1 MLPSVLTLIL
11 YWIFFIPESEPGITT
26 LGRMVYRKHKRQ
38 DLIKL
43 DPKFDS

>member
-11 YWIFFIPESEPGITT
+11 YWIFFIPDSQPSITT
-26 LGRMVYRKHKRQ
+26 LGRMVYRKHKIQ
-38 DLIKL
+38 YLIKL